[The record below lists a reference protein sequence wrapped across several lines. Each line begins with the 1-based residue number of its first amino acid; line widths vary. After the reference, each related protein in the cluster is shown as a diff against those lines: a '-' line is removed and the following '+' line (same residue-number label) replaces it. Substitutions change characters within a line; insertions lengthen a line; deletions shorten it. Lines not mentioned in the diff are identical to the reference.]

1 MQERRKEKRLKDK
14 NEIAV
19 TIVDDEKKPVQGEM
33 FNNHSID
40 ISVSGAKIQS
50 NIFLPVDTLI
60 TIKMKL
66 KNLGKMILIGK
77 VKWTDVIF
85 NDKLY
90 EAGVEFLEKPP
101 ELEEYISRGVDIHS
115 FDDK

>member
-14 NEIAV
+14 NEVAV
-19 TIVDDEKKPVQGEM
+19 TIVDDEKNTVQEEI
-33 FNNHSID
+33 FNSHTTD

-77 VKWTDVIF
+77 VKWTDVVF

-90 EAGVEFLEKPP
+90 EAGVEFVEKPP
-101 ELEEYISRGVDIHS
+101 ELEEYISRGVDIHN
-115 FDDK
+115 FEDK